1 VNYFLRKPWT
11 GRIGAL
17 LGILLMALSLRAAVS
32 AVGPLLGELG
42 PELGFDATT
51 IGVLAMLPPLV
62 FAAAGLGTPAL
73 IRWLGL
79 EKVLVAAVLLAVA
92 GQLGRAAVDG
102 VWPFLTLSAVVMAGY
117 GIGNVVLP
125 PLVRKYFPD
134 RVGVVTAGYVTLLA
148 VSTAMSPQLAVPV
161 ADAAGWRTSIALWA
175 SVSAVVLIPWAVQA
189 ARDRRKRRADDA
201 GEPAAA
207 AVSPEPRAIEDAPGP
222 IRGDGPIVR
231 AREPAAGPV
240 KLNPWRSPVAWGLA
254 IFLAGNSAQTYVYFA
269 WLPPYLTEHG
279 IDAATAGS
287 ALAYFAILGL
297 PASLLVPLIVPR
309 LRHPIAAIL
318 VFTACWVGGHLGLLL
333 SPESGTWWW
342 MTLSGLGQGTFAT
355 ALLMMNLRSRTTHG
369 SAVLS
374 GFSQG
379 IGYAGAGLAPL
390 LFGVV
395 HEATGSWTAS
405 FAMLG
410 ACIVVML
417 VGAVMINGPRNIED
431 PPGDGGRRRNPLYRV
446 DATVPSKTP
455 SSGTEG
461 TGLAG

>member
-1 VNYFLRKPWT
+1 MNSFLRKPWT

-17 LGILLMALSLRAAVS
+17 LGILTMALSLRAAVS

-42 PELGFDATT
+42 PALGFDATT
-51 IGVLAMLPPLV
+51 IGALAMLPPLV
-62 FAAAGLGTPAL
+62 FAVAGLCTPAL

-102 VWPFLTLSAVVMAGY
+102 VWPFLALSGVVMAGY

-134 RVGVVTAGYVTLLA
+134 RIGVVTAGYVTLLA
-148 VSTAMSPQLAVPV
+148 VGTAMSPQFSVPLAE
-161 ADAAGWRTSIALWA
+161 AAGWRVSLALWA
-175 SVSAVVLIPWAVQA
+175 SVSAVVLVPWAVQA
-189 ARDRRKRRADDA
+189 ARDRRKGRTYD
-201 GEPAAA
+201 GGAAA
-207 AVSPEPRAIEDAPGP
+207 SAASSPAPG
-222 IRGDGPIVR
+222 
-231 AREPAAGPV
+231 

-254 IFLAGNSAQTYVYFA
+254 IFLAGNSAQTYVYFT

-279 IDAATAGS
+279 VDAATAGS

-297 PASLLVPLIVPR
+297 PVSLLVPLIVPR
-309 LRHPIAAIL
+309 LKQPITAIL
-318 VFTACWVGGHLGLLL
+318 IFTACWIGGHAGLLL
-333 SPESGTWWW
+333 SPDAGTWWW
-342 MTLSGLGQGTFAT
+342 VTLSGLGQGTFAT
-355 ALLMMNLRSRTTHG
+355 ALLMVNLRSRTTHG

-379 IGYAGAGLAPL
+379 IGYAGASVAPL

-395 HEATGSWTAS
+395 HESTGSWTAS

-410 ACIVVML
+410 VCIVVML
-417 VGAVMINGPRNIED
+417 VGAVMINGPRRIED
-431 PPGDGGRRRNPLYRV
+431 PAGAGRRRKAALYPV
-446 DATVPSKTP
+446 G
-455 SSGTEG
+455 GTERED
-461 TGLAG
+461 AHR